1 MIYASAKKWPAG
13 RPLIIGFVCL
23 LVLIGGF
30 GTWAVQTKIAG
41 AVVASGKIEVERN
54 KQVVQHETG
63 GVVEQIFVKE
73 GDTVSA
79 GDVLISLDPQQLD
92 TQILIEEGQFFE
104 LVARRG
110 RLEAERD
117 GLDTITFDAELIEA
131 GKQSPEMLELMVG
144 QQNLFDARR
153 ASVAQQIEQLGLRR
167 SQIEAQVE
175 GVDAQAKSLRRQL
188 EFIEEELE
196 NQQSLRDRGLAK
208 SSAVLSLQREDAK
221 LSGQIG
227 EVVAAKAEA
236 LERATEIDIEIL
248 KLGTASQEEAITRL
262 RDLRYRELEL
272 SEKRRALKAEI
283 DRLEIHAP
291 VSGIIYGLQVQT
303 PRSVLR
309 AAEPLMYLVPQDRPL
324 VIIARVMPTNIDQVS
339 VGQKVN
345 LRMSA
350 LDSRETPELTGEVA
364 QISADA
370 LEDEVTGMSYYR
382 VEIMLSPGEMAKL
395 AKGTI
400 LLPGMP
406 VEAFIRTGDHS
417 PMTYLVKPL
426 ADYFTRA
433 FRDS

>member
-1 MIYASAKKWPAG
+1 M
-13 RPLIIGFVCL
+13 
-23 LVLIGGF
+23 
-30 GTWAVQTKIAG
+30 Q
-41 AVVASGKIEVERN
+41 
-54 KQVVQHETG
+54 
-63 GVVEQIFVKE
+63 
-73 GDTVSA
+73 
-79 GDVLISLDPQQLD
+79 
-92 TQILIEEGQFFE
+92 
-104 LVARRG
+104 
-110 RLEAERD
+110 
-117 GLDTITFDAELIEA
+117 
-131 GKQSPEMLELMVG
+131 ELMVG

>member
-1 MIYASAKKWPAG
+1 MTYASAKKWPAA
-13 RPLIIGFVCL
+13 RPLTIGFVSL

-63 GVVEQIFVKE
+63 GVVEKIFVKE

-131 GKQSPEMLELMVG
+131 GKQSPELQELMVG

-153 ASVAQQIEQLGLRR
+153 ASVAQQIEQFGLRR

-188 EFIEEELE
+188 EFIEEELA

-283 DRLEIHAP
+283 DRLYIHAP

-324 VIIARVMPTNIDQVS
+324 VIIVRVMPTNIDQVS

-350 LDSRETPELTGEVA
+350 LDSRETPELTGEIA

-395 AKGTI
+395 PKGTI

-433 FRDS
+433 FRDN